1 MLIGEYVK
9 WTDDIELLEMMLP
22 HIRRALE
29 WIDKYGSRD
38 GSGGFVAYSQQSEK
52 GIANQGWK
60 DSGNSVVHRN
70 GAFAKAPIAL
80 VEVQG
85 YVYQAKRNLAELLDN
100 LREKSGATDWEQ
112 WSERLK
118 AEAEALREQ
127 FEQDFWVEA
136 DRFYALALD
145 EAGKQV
151 ETVTSNPGHAL
162 MSRIMQQERA
172 EDVAN
177 KLLSKAMFSGY
188 GIRTMAEGE
197 KAYNPMSYHNG
208 SVWPH
213 DNSLC
218 LLGLNE
224 MGFHNAA
231 LTVMEG
237 LLRQALISR
246 ITGCRSCFAG
256 IPQIMDVL
264 YATRLPA
271 PRKHGQQRPRS
282 SLYGR
287 CSDCGSIMRIGEFV
301 CTLSCPRE

>member
-1 MLIGEYVK
+1 MHELRCGELANTNQAPFNPYYGSIDSTPLFLVLIGEYVK

-60 DSGNSVVHRN
+60 DSGNSVVHRD

-85 YVYQAKRNLAELLDN
+85 YVYQSKRDLAELLDQ
-100 LREKSGATDWEQ
+100 LREKSGATD
-112 WSERLK
+112 
-118 AEAEALREQ
+118 REQ
-127 FEQDFWVEA
+127 MVGSVLKPRRERFGNSSSDSSGSKQTASMHLPWMKRASRWRRLPQTRGMRLCPASWSRKGRRMWPTSCCPRRCSAVTAFERW
-136 DRFYALALD
+136 R
-145 EAGKQV
+145 
-151 ETVTSNPGHAL
+151 
-162 MSRIMQQERA
+162 RA
-172 EDVAN
+172 R
-177 KLLSKAMFSGY
+177 KL
-188 GIRTMAEGE
+188 
-197 KAYNPMSYHNG
+197 YNPMSYHNG

-231 LTVMEG
+231 LTV
-237 LLRQALISR
+237 RRA
-246 ITGCRSCFAG
+246 A
-256 IPQIMDVL
+256 
-264 YATRLPA
+264 
-271 PRKHGQQRPRS
+271 
-282 SLYGR
+282 
-287 CSDCGSIMRIGEFV
+287 
-301 CTLSCPRE
+301 